1 MFSDYQLAEPPG
13 APRQR
18 PAASACAF
26 GKTDAVGGWL
36 RRPGRQPGFPFLRR
50 LGRRGGGVAGEW
62 RSRCSG
68 SLVWACS
75 PARWVCSGS
84 QPRGQQRAGS
94 LGKLL
99 DLIEQAASLML

>member
-1 MFSDYQLAEPPG
+1 MFSDYQLAEPPARRG
-13 APRQR
+13 R
-18 PAASACAF
+18 
-26 GKTDAVGGWL
+26 DL
-36 RRPGRQPGFPFLRR
+36 RRRRALSGRQMLSADGCAVRVDNPASRFCAVWVPGA
-50 LGRRGGGVAGEW
+50 AGEW

-99 DLIEQAASLML
+99 DLIEQAASLIL

>member
-1 MFSDYQLAEPPG
+1 MFSDFSSRSRPARRGRDLRRRRALSGRQTLSADGCAVRVDNPAFRFCAVWVLG
-13 APRQR
+13 AP
-18 PAASACAF
+18 
-26 GKTDAVGGWL
+26 
-36 RRPGRQPGFPFLRR
+36 
-50 LGRRGGGVAGEW
+50 GEW

-75 PARWVCSGS
+75 PARWVCSRS

-99 DLIEQAASLML
+99 DLIEQAASLIL